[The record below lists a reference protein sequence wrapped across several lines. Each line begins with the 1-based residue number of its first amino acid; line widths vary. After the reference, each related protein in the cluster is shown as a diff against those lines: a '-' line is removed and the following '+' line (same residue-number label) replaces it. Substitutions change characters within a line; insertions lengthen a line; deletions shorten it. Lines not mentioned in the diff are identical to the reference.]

1 MRLLRIALVKGPLV
15 RKHYILW
22 QWKEETSAAQVED
35 ALAKVLSLADTV
47 DGLIR
52 VRNGLNLAHRLGG
65 AYTNFTEMYFVD
77 QSALERYYDDPSH
90 RAVSS
95 GYTIP
100 IAKRA
105 VTLDFDDE

>member
-1 MRLLRIALVKGPLV
+1 V

-22 QWKEETSAAQVED
+22 QWKEETSAEQVEVAMD
-35 ALAKVLSLADTV
+35 KVLSLAGTV

-52 VRNGLNLAHRLGG
+52 VRNGRNLAQRLGA
-65 AYTNFTEMYFVD
+65 AYTHFTEMYFVD
-77 QSALERYYDDPSH
+77 QGALERYYEDPSH

-100 IAKRA
+100 LAKRA